1 MAFIN
6 HHLDVEMV
14 SVFGILGN
22 IVSFFVYLA
31 PLPTFLRIYRKK
43 STEGFQA
50 IPYVVALFSAMLTL
64 YYGKLKPNGVWLITI
79 NTIGIF
85 IESAY
90 ILLFMIY
97 APKDAKKFTAKLL
110 VLMNGVLFGT
120 IIFTTLKFFGGN
132 DRLTVVGWICA
143 VFSVCVFVAPLS
155 IMRLVIRTKSVEFM
169 PVSLS
174 FFLTI
179 CAVIWFFY
187 GVLED
192 DYFIATP
199 NVLGFSFGIL
209 QMVLYMIYKDKS
221 KHEILPIVNIDM
233 EMKVN
238 KHVNPSLEKTDS
250 EMPEDDMKK
259 NVKIELEMLEDDT
272 NRNEQNSRPAD
283 HQEVVVSVV
292 IATDHD
298 DEEDHVQCNTV
309 LAVEY

>member
-22 IVSFFVYLA
+22 IVSFLVYLA
-31 PLPTFLRIYRKK
+31 PLPTFLRIYKKK

-50 IPYVVALFSAMLTL
+50 IPYIVALFSAMLTL
-64 YYGKLKPNGVWLITI
+64 YYGMLKTNGVWLITI
-79 NTIGIF
+79 NTIGIL

-97 APKDAKKFTAKLL
+97 APKDAKKFTATLL
-110 VLMNGVLFGT
+110 FVLNGAVFGT
-120 IIFTTLKFFGGN
+120 IILTTLKFSRGH
-132 DRLTVVGWICA
+132 DRITIVGWICA

-169 PVSLS
+169 PLSLS

-179 CAVIWFFY
+179 CAVMWFFY
-187 GVLED
+187 GVLSHD
-192 DYFIATP
+192 LFVATP
-199 NVLGFSFGIL
+199 NVLGFAFGIL
-209 QMVLYMIYKDKS
+209 QMVLYLIYKDKK
-221 KHEILPIVNIDM
+221 KHGIQPITNIDV
-233 EMKVN
+233 EMQVDQQ
-238 KHVNPSLEKTDS
+238 HVIPSVEKTDF
-250 EMPEDDMKK
+250 EMPEDDIKK
-259 NVKIELEMLEDDT
+259 NSKIDSGKTE
-272 NRNEQNSRPAD
+272 AD

-292 IATDHD
+292 ITDHD
-298 DEEDHVQCNTV
+298 GNEAHVHCNTI